1 MTTTAEK
8 KRYEYQPKDDEGRNL
23 GRPQVILYDTQE
35 ELIEKLTEQNKSVIK
50 EMRNLKKNNRLGILE
65 KENIPDTAPRFA
77 PPVEFKP
84 TELSVD
90 DRIALARD
98 LTDPLKMEAA
108 FDRLTSAKFGAPVE
122 KIREAITSTQQTMTD
137 AQVRNEVSYFLQNT
151 PDYYA
156 CKENFDTI
164 YNWMVRY
171 NLEPTR
177 ENFAMAFGRLTDA
190 GILLQAGGTLP
201 PEPTVQPVIVQEGP
215 DTIVVQPPAP
225 EGPVVI
231 VPTTEEIADGE
242 IEGQRAFQRIN
253 TGLSG
258 TGTTSGGGPH
268 MAQPTGNDITYTIP
282 AAYDEDGKGNRIMR
296 RQAKTVVGLKAID
309 AMDQEEYRAR
319 FNGEP
324 GFKEKVNKLLGERKI
339 NPNQR

>member
-1 MTTTAEK
+1 MTATAEK

-35 ELIEKLTEQNKSVIK
+35 ELIEKLTEQNKLVIK
-50 EMRNLKKNNRLGILE
+50 EMRNLKKNNRLGIIE
-65 KENIPDTAPRFA
+65 SETIPETATRFA

-90 DRIALARD
+90 DRIVLARD

-108 FDRLTSAKFGAPVE
+108 FDRLTAAKFGAPVE
-122 KIREAITSTQQTMTD
+122 QIRKAITTTQQTMTD

-164 YNWMVRY
+164 YNWMIRY

-177 ENFAMAFGRLTDA
+177 ENFAMAFGRLSEA
-190 GILLQAGGTLP
+190 GILLQAGGVVA
-201 PEPTVQPVIVQEGP
+201 EPAVVVQEGP
-215 DTIVVQPPAP
+215 DTIVIAPPALVEEPVVVPPAP
-225 EGPVVI
+225 AA
-231 VPTTEEIADGE
+231 EEEEQPAY
-242 IEGQRAFQRIN
+242 QRIN

-268 MAQPTGNDITYTIP
+268 MSQPAGSEITYTIP
-282 AAYDEDGKGNRIMR
+282 AAYDEDGKGNRIMK
-296 RQAKTVVGLKAID
+296 RQQRTVSGLKALD
-309 AMDQEEYRAR
+309 AMDPEEYRAR

-324 GFKEKVNKLLGERKI
+324 GFKEKVNKLLGERKV

>member
-171 NLEPTR
+171 SRQLLKGQSSLYRPQRKLRT
-177 ENFAMAFGRLTDA
+177 GRSKGSAHFSASTQDYR
-190 GILLQAGGTLP
+190 
-201 PEPTVQPVIVQEGP
+201 VR
-215 DTIVVQPPAP
+215 
-225 EGPVVI
+225 
-231 VPTTEEIADGE
+231 VPQVEEDHTWHS
-242 IEGQRAFQRIN
+242 QQV
-253 TGLSG
+253 
-258 TGTTSGGGPH
+258 TTSPTPFQPH
-268 MAQPTGNDITYTIP
+268 TTRMARATASCAVRQ
-282 AAYDEDGKGNRIMR
+282 R
-296 RQAKTVVGLKAID
+296 R
-309 AMDQEEYRAR
+309 
-319 FNGEP
+319 
-324 GFKEKVNKLLGERKI
+324 
-339 NPNQR
+339 

>member
-1 MTTTAEK
+1 MTATAEK

-35 ELIEKLTEQNKSVIK
+35 ELIEKLTEQNKLVIK

-65 KENIPDTAPRFA
+65 SETIPETATRFA

-108 FDRLTSAKFGAPVE
+108 FDRLTAAKFGAPVE
-122 KIREAITSTQQTMTD
+122 QIRKAITTTQQTMTD

-164 YNWMVRY
+164 YNWMIRY

-177 ENFAMAFGRLTDA
+177 ENFAMAFGRLSEA
-190 GILLQAGGTLP
+190 GILLQAGGVVA
-201 PEPTVQPVIVQEGP
+201 EPTVVVQEGP
-215 DTIVVQPPAP
+215 DTIVIAPPAP
-225 EGPVVI
+225 VEEPVV
-231 VPTTEEIADGE
+231 VPPAPAAEEEEQPAY
-242 IEGQRAFQRIN
+242 QRIN

-268 MAQPTGNDITYTIP
+268 MSQPAGSEITYTIP
-282 AAYDEDGKGNRIMR
+282 AAYDEDGKGNRIMK
-296 RQAKTVVGLKAID
+296 RQQRTVSGLKALD
-309 AMDQEEYRAR
+309 AMDPEEYRAR

-324 GFKEKVNKLLGERKI
+324 GFKEKVNKLLGERKV

>member
-1 MTTTAEK
+1 MTATAEK

-35 ELIEKLTEQNKSVIK
+35 ELIEKLTEQNKLVIK

-65 KENIPDTAPRFA
+65 SETIPETATRFA

-108 FDRLTSAKFGAPVE
+108 FDRLTAAKFGAPVE
-122 KIREAITSTQQTMTD
+122 QIRKAITTTQQTMTD

-177 ENFAMAFGRLTDA
+177 ENFAMAFGRLSEA
-190 GILLQAGGTLP
+190 GILLQAGGVVA
-201 PEPTVQPVIVQEGP
+201 EPTVVVQEGP
-215 DTIVVQPPAP
+215 DTIVIAPPAP
-225 EGPVVI
+225 VEEPVV
-231 VPTTEEIADGE
+231 VPPAPAAEEEEQPAY
-242 IEGQRAFQRIN
+242 QRIN

-268 MAQPTGNDITYTIP
+268 MSQPAGSEITYTIP
-282 AAYDEDGKGNRIMR
+282 AAYDEDGKGNRIMK
-296 RQAKTVVGLKAID
+296 RQQRTVSGLKALD
-309 AMDQEEYRAR
+309 AMDPEEYRAR

-324 GFKEKVNKLLGERKI
+324 GFKEKVNKLLGERKV

>member
-1 MTTTAEK
+1 MTATAEK

-35 ELIEKLTEQNKSVIK
+35 ELIEKLTEQNKLVIK

-65 KENIPDTAPRFA
+65 SETIPETATRFA

-108 FDRLTSAKFGAPVE
+108 FDRLTAAKFGAPVE
-122 KIREAITSTQQTMTD
+122 QIRKAITTTQQTMTD

-164 YNWMVRY
+164 YNWMIRY

-177 ENFAMAFGRLTDA
+177 ENFAMAFGRLSEA
-190 GILLQAGGTLP
+190 GILLQAGGVVA
-201 PEPTVQPVIVQEGP
+201 EPTVVVQEGP
-215 DTIVVQPPAP
+215 DTIVIAPPAP
-225 EGPVVI
+225 VEEPVV
-231 VPTTEEIADGE
+231 VPPALAAEEEEQPAY
-242 IEGQRAFQRIN
+242 QRIN

-268 MAQPTGNDITYTIP
+268 MSQPAGSEITYTIP
-282 AAYDEDGKGNRIMR
+282 AAYDEDGKGNRIMK
-296 RQAKTVVGLKAID
+296 RQQRTVSGLKALD
-309 AMDQEEYRAR
+309 AMDPEEYRAR

-324 GFKEKVNKLLGERKI
+324 GFKEKVNKLLGERKV

>member
-77 PPVEFKP
+77 PPVEFNP

-108 FDRLTSAKFGAPVE
+108 FDRLTAAKFGAPVE
-122 KIREAITSTQQTMTD
+122 QIRKAITTTQQTMTD

-164 YNWMVRY
+164 YNWMIRY

-177 ENFAMAFGRLTDA
+177 ENFAMAFGRLSEA
-190 GILLQAGGTLP
+190 GILLQAGGVVA
-201 PEPTVQPVIVQEGP
+201 EPAVVVQEGP
-215 DTIVVQPPAP
+215 DTIVIAPPALVEEPVVVPPAP
-225 EGPVVI
+225 AA
-231 VPTTEEIADGE
+231 EEEEQPAY
-242 IEGQRAFQRIN
+242 QRIN

-268 MAQPTGNDITYTIP
+268 MSQPAGSEITYTIP
-282 AAYDEDGKGNRIMR
+282 AAYDEDGKGNRIMK
-296 RQAKTVVGLKAID
+296 RQQRTVSGLKALD
-309 AMDQEEYRAR
+309 AMDPEEYRAR

-324 GFKEKVNKLLGERKI
+324 GFKEKVNKLLGERKV

>member
-35 ELIEKLTEQNKSVIK
+35 ELIDKLTEQNKSVIK

-65 KENIPDTAPRFA
+65 KETIPDTAPRFA

-90 DRIALARD
+90 DRITLARD

-108 FDRLTSAKFGAPVE
+108 FDRLTAAKFGAPVE
-122 KIREAITSTQQTMTD
+122 KIREAITSTQKTLTD
-137 AQVRNEVSYFLQNT
+137 SQVRQEVAYFLNNT
-151 PDYYA
+151 PEYYA

-171 NLEPTR
+171 ELEPSR
-177 ENFAMAFGRLTDA
+177 EHFAMAFARLSEA
-190 GILLQAGGTLP
+190 GILLQAGGVAQEQP
-201 PEPTVQPVIVQEGP
+201 AIQPVIVQEGP
-215 DTIVVQPPAP
+215 DTIVIAPPAP
-225 EGPVVI
+225 VEEPVV
-231 VPTTEEIADGE
+231 VPPAPAAEEEEQPAY
-242 IEGQRAFQRIN
+242 QRIN

-268 MAQPTGNDITYTIP
+268 MSQPAGSEITYTIP
-282 AAYDEDGKGNRIMR
+282 AAYDEDGKGNRIMK
-296 RQAKTVVGLKAID
+296 RQQRTVSGLKALD
-309 AMDQEEYRAR
+309 AMDPEEYRAR

-324 GFKEKVNKLLGERKI
+324 GFKEKVNKLLGERKV